1 LSPHISRTDDQS
13 EKGKFRLAGNKFYA
27 VVKGRKPGIYTNWPE
42 AQAQVSGFQGA
53 VYKSFKTQSEA
64 QEWMLSP
71 SYGAGKA
78 KGKKAVAKPE
88 AASIV
93 PDNAL
98 LIYSDGG
105 ALGNPGVGAY
115 GVVII
120 DGDDRRELKG
130 GFLYTT
136 NNRME
141 LLGCIMGLKDVY
153 EPTPPVRP
161 IVVTTDS
168 SYVVNGIS
176 KGWAKGW
183 KACGW
188 RKSDGK
194 SALNTDL
201 WDRLLDLTEGCQVA
215 FRWVRGHAGHPEN
228 ERCDALVNEVTRGD
242 SEGLLRD
249 IEYEAQQAS

>member
-1 LSPHISRTDDQS
+1 MAS
-13 EKGKFRLAGNKFYA
+13 KKFYA
-27 VVKGRKPGIYTNWPE
+27 VAKGRKPGIYNNWPE
-42 AQAQVSGFQGA
+42 TQAQVSGFEGA
-53 VYKSFKTQSEA
+53 VHKSFKTRAEA
-64 QEWMLSP
+64 EEWMLSP

-78 KGKKAVAKPE
+78 KGKKASPTPQS
-88 AASIV
+88 AAIT

-105 ALGNPGVGAY
+105 AIGNPGVGAF
-115 GVVII
+115 GVMII

-130 GFLYTT
+130 GFHHTT

-141 LLGCIMGLKDVY
+141 LLGCIMGLKAVS
-153 EPTPPVRP
+153 ESTPPDRS

-176 KGWAKGW
+176 KGWAKSW
-183 KACGW
+183 KAQGW

-194 SALNTDL
+194 PALNTDL
-201 WDRLLDLTEGCQVA
+201 WDRLLSLVDSRQVA
-215 FRWVRGHAGHPEN
+215 FKWVKGHAGHPEN

-242 SEGLLRD
+242 GDGLLRD
-249 IEYEAQQAS
+249 AKYEEQQVS

>member
-1 LSPHISRTDDQS
+1 MASQ
-13 EKGKFRLAGNKFYA
+13 KFYA
-27 VVKGRKPGIYTNWPE
+27 VAKGRKPGIYTHWPE

-53 VYKSFKTQSEA
+53 VYKGFKTRSEA
-64 QEWMLSP
+64 EQWILSP

-78 KGKKAVAKPE
+78 KSKTTSATPQT
-88 AASIV
+88 ASPIS
-93 PDNAL
+93 DDAL
-98 LIYSDGG
+98 RIYSDGG

-120 DGDDRRELKG
+120 DGERRRELKG
-130 GFLYTT
+130 GFQHTT

-141 LLGCIMGLKDVY
+141 LLGCIMGLTDVLN
-153 EPTPPVRP
+153 PTPPDRP

-183 KACGW
+183 KNRGW
-188 RKSDGK
+188 LKSDGK
-194 SALNTDL
+194 PALNTDL
-201 WDRLLDLTEGCQVA
+201 WARLLELTEGGHVA
-215 FRWVRGHAGHPEN
+215 FRWVKGHAGHPEN

-242 SEGLLRD
+242 GEGLVPD
-249 IEYEAQQAS
+249 TEYEAQQAS